1 MLFLLP
7 FVTILA
13 LLVASSSTEVSKLRM
28 THSVGKDTYFS
39 PCRPSQRVVSF
50 FLVNAIY
57 VRRALIWTRWSGT
70 VDDGILAIGTYSKPD
85 GLHVAVNF
93 LS

>member
-1 MLFLLP
+1 MFFFPP
-7 FVTILA
+7 FVTIRA

-28 THSVGKDTYFS
+28 THSVGKEIYFP

-50 FLVNAIY
+50 SLVNAIS
-57 VRRALIWTRWSGT
+57 VHRALIWTRWSGT
-70 VDDGILAIGTYSKPD
+70 VDDGILAIGTYLKPD
-85 GLHVAVNF
+85 GLHVAVNV